1 VDHSVPTLDAGARHW
16 RKAALIVSAVAAVE
30 LLLLIAIGVIT
41 IGRPLLHDAQAG
53 AERKARA
60 TPAHAKPKPARATPV
75 PKPRPRPPAP
85 PKLSRHQTSVL
96 VLNGNG
102 VEGAAGAE
110 AQVVRS
116 HDYVIAGVG
125 NARRANYPRSLVM
138 YRPDFRAEGLRLARD
153 LGIGSATPLDG
164 LRKAELHGAHAVV
177 IVGG

>member
-1 VDHSVPTLDAGARHW
+1 
-16 RKAALIVSAVAAVE
+16 
-30 LLLLIAIGVIT
+30 
-41 IGRPLLHDAQAG
+41 
-53 AERKARA
+53 
-60 TPAHAKPKPARATPV
+60 
-75 PKPRPRPPAP
+75 
-85 PKLSRHQTSVL
+85 VL